1 MVDTSGQLNCLDP
14 TMPWNPRDTMTLRHE
29 FVELARHKTVPFS
42 ELCRRFEISRQTG
55 YKWLKRFND
64 EGLAGLAD
72 QSRRP
77 LSNPSITTP
86 ALEQHVLG
94 VRAQNPAWG
103 GRKISRYLRD
113 QALVPQAPAPSTITS
128 ILHRHDKITTQA
140 SADATAWL
148 RFEREQPNELWQMDF
163 KGHFATLGEGR
174 CHPLTVLD
182 DHSRFNVVLQACA
195 FEDTATVQAHLQRAF
210 ATYGLPRQIN
220 TDNGAPWGAPKQL
233 GQLTE
238 LAIWLIRLGI
248 RVSYSRPY
256 HPQTNG
262 KDERF
267 HRSLKAEVL
276 AGRTFMTHREAQ
288 TEFERW
294 RDLYNNQRPHEGIAM
309 STPVKRY
316 RPSERAFPDQ
326 IPAPEYGPDD
336 EIVRV
341 GWHGKFT
348 FRGRPLKVSRSL
360 ELLDLAARPK
370 ADKDGTFDFYFYH
383 HHLMELDLNQPT
395 TPL

>member
-1 MVDTSGQLNCLDP
+1 MVDTFGQINCLDP

-29 FVELARHKTVPFS
+29 FVELASHQSVPFA
-42 ELCRRFEISRQTG
+42 ELCRRFGISRQTG
-55 YKWLKRFND
+55 YKWLKRFKT
-64 EGLAGLAD
+64 EGLEGLAD

-77 LSNPSITTP
+77 LSNPSITSP
-86 ALEQHVLG
+86 SLEQHVLG

-113 QALVPQAPAPSTITS
+113 QAVVPQAPAPSTITS
-128 ILHRHDKITTQA
+128 ILHRHDRITSQA
-140 SADATAWL
+140 SADATAWQ

-195 FEDTATVQAHLQRAF
+195 FEDTATVKAHLERAF

-220 TDNGAPWGAPKQL
+220 TDNGAPWGASRQL

-248 RVSYSRPY
+248 RGSYSRPY

-267 HRSLKAEVL
+267 HRSLNAEAL
-276 AGRTFMTHREAQ
+276 DGRSFATQDEVQA
-288 TEFERW
+288 EFERW
-294 RDLYNNQRPHEGIAM
+294 RELYNHKRPHEGIGL
-309 STPVKRY
+309 STPIKRY
-316 RPSERAFPDQ
+316 RPSARAFPDTL
-326 IPAPEYGPDD
+326 PTPEYGPDD
-336 EIVRV
+336 EVLRV
-341 GWHGKFT
+341 GWNGKLV
-348 FRGRPLKVSRSL
+348 FRGLKLKVSNAL
-360 ELLDLAARPK
+360 QLMDVAARQNPEK
-370 ADKDGTFDFYFYH
+370 ADTFDFYFGH
-383 HHLMELDLNQPT
+383 HRFMKLDLNEPT
-395 TPL
+395 TTR

>member
-1 MVDTSGQLNCLDP
+1 MK
-14 TMPWNPRDTMTLRHE
+14 LRHE
-29 FVELARHKTVPFS
+29 FVELASHQSVPFT
-42 ELCRRFEISRQTG
+42 ELCCRFGISRQTG
-55 YKWLKRFND
+55 YKWLKRFK
-64 EGLAGLAD
+64 EGGIAGLAD

-77 LSNPSITTP
+77 LSHPSITAPT
-86 ALEQHVLG
+86 LEQHVLG

-113 QALVPQAPAPSTITS
+113 QALTPQAPAPSTITS
-128 ILHRHDKITTQA
+128 ILHRHDRITSQA
-140 SADATAWL
+140 SANSAWR

-195 FEDTATVQAHLQRAF
+195 FEDTATVRTHLQRAF
-210 ATYGLPRQIN
+210 GTYGLPRQIN
-220 TDNGAPWGAPKQL
+220 TDNGAPWGASRQL

-288 TEFERW
+288 SEFERW
-294 RDLYNNQRPHEGIAM
+294 RDLYNNHRPHEGIAM
-309 STPVKRY
+309 STPIKRY
-316 RPSERAFPDQ
+316 RPSERAFPDTL
-326 IPAPEYGPDD
+326 PAPVYGPDD
-336 EIVRV
+336 EVVRV
-341 GWHGKFT
+341 GWHGRFT
-348 FRGRPLKVSRSL
+348 FRGHPLKVSRSL
-360 ELLDLAARPK
+360 ELMDLAARPN
-370 ADKDGTFDFYFYH
+370 AEKDGLFDFYFYQH
-383 HHLMELDLNQPT
+383 RVMELDLNQPVI
-395 TPL
+395 PL

>member
-1 MVDTSGQLNCLDP
+1 MK
-14 TMPWNPRDTMTLRHE
+14 LRQE
-29 FVELARHKTVPFS
+29 FVELALHQSVPFAD
-42 ELCRRFEISRQTG
+42 LCRRFGVSRQTG
-55 YKWLKRFND
+55 YKWLNRYKKD
-64 EGLAGLAD
+64 GIAGLAD

-77 LSNPSITTP
+77 LHSPSITPP

-94 VRAQNPAWG
+94 VRARNPAWG
-103 GRKISRYLRD
+103 ARKIARFLRD
-113 QALVPQAPAPSTITS
+113 QTPVPPPATSTITG
-128 ILHRHDKITTQA
+128 ILHRHDRITPRA
-140 SADATAWL
+140 SADATSWQ

-163 KGHFATLGEGR
+163 KGHFATVGEGR

-195 FEDTATVQAHLQRAF
+195 FETTATVQAHLERAF

-220 TDNGAPWGAPKQL
+220 TDNGAPWGASRQL

-262 KDERF
+262 KNERF

-294 RDLYNNQRPHEGIAM
+294 RELYNNRRPHEGIGM

-316 RPSERAFPDQ
+316 RPSTRVWPST
-326 IPAPEYGPDD
+326 IPEPQYGPDD
-336 EIVRV
+336 EIVKV
-341 GWHGKFT
+341 DWHGRFT
-348 FRGRPLKVSRSL
+348 FRGRELKVSRSL
-360 ELLDLAARPK
+360 EKLSLAARPN
-370 ADKDGTFDFYFYH
+370 AEKDGVFDFYFYQH
-383 HHLMELDLNQPT
+383 RVMELDLNQP
-395 TPL
+395 LISL